1 MTDPVLNKP
10 KNQLEPS
17 LLRERLQ
24 REFVTYHQRR
34 RIART
39 VVPLVLVLILAG
51 AGSWLGV
58 KRYGSGQGSLADK
71 SHREVNVRPANTLPG
86 SSHPIAN
93 SSSESTESSTPNVSR
108 PPQSFTSIDVHLMS
122 DDELQEALNEL
133 PDGWIIV
140 SVDGQLTAIHEDE
153 LKPSRRRFV
162 RTGNGRPP
170 RPSSA
175 GQGRWEEPSPHPRL
189 RTSG

>member
-1 MTDPVLNKP
+1 MTDPMMNKP
-10 KNQLEPS
+10 KKQIEPN

-24 REFVTYHQRR
+24 CEFVAYHQRR

-39 VVPLVLVLILAG
+39 VGPMVLVLILAG
-51 AGSWLGV
+51 AGSWLGL
-58 KRYGSGQGSLADK
+58 KRYGSSQWSLADK
-71 SHREVNVRPANTLPG
+71 SHREVDVSPANTLPG
-86 SSHPIAN
+86 SSYPIAN
-93 SSSESTESSTPNVSR
+93 SSSESIDPSTANVSR
-108 PPQSFTSIDVHLMS
+108 PAQSFTSIDVHFMS
-122 DDELQEALNEL
+122 DEELKQALNEL

-153 LKPSRRRFV
+153 LKPSRRRLV

-175 GQGRWEEPSPHPRL
+175 GQGRWGEPSPHPRH

>member
-1 MTDPVLNKP
+1 VTDPMMNKP
-10 KNQLEPS
+10 NNQLEPS

-24 REFVTYHQRR
+24 REFVAYHQRR

-39 VVPLVLVLILAG
+39 VGPMMLVLILAG
-51 AGSWLGV
+51 AGSWLGWN
-58 KRYGSGQGSLADK
+58 RYGSSQWSLADK
-71 SHREVNVRPANTLPG
+71 SHREVDVGSANTLPE
-86 SSHPIAN
+86 STLPIAGP
-93 SSSESTESSTPNVSR
+93 SSESTDPSAMNVSR
-108 PPQSFTSIDVHLMS
+108 PAQSFTSIDVHLMS
-122 DDELQEALNEL
+122 DEELKQALNDL
-133 PDGWIIV
+133 PDGWIII

-162 RTGNGRPP
+162 RTGNSRPP

-175 GQGRWEEPSPHPRL
+175 GQGRWGEPSPHPRH